1 MKFGKKLLALTVV
14 SVMSLSLISCGEK
27 KDQSVLDKDKL
38 ILGFDDTFVP
48 MGFKDSNGEYVGFDI
63 DLAKAISENPTTK
76 TPCDESLTPIQF
88 PPGITSIFFTLCTE
102 TCFIGISPSK
112 FTFNFSSLYSTLLKG
127 PTFGSADITSTS
139 LLV

>member
-63 DLAKAISENPTTK
+63 DLAKAISEKLNK
-76 TPCDESLTPIQF
+76 EIRA
-88 PPGITSIFFTLCTE
+88 
-102 TCFIGISPSK
+102 
-112 FTFNFSSLYSTLLKG
+112 STYRLEYERNR
-127 PTFGSADITSTS
+127 T
-139 LLV
+139 